1 MKITPDQLAALQSQQ
16 KKTSQSNQGEGF
28 MRLLAQEMQ
37 SGDTAQGAKAV
48 FPATPQPGI
57 GQILQASMLHTST
70 ERTIMDKMDAL
81 LTKWENYSQSLA
93 TPQHNLR
100 EGYRML
106 DDIRSQIREVKG
118 DATAMAAGGQSLER
132 MIEELDILTV
142 TEEFKFNRGDYMN

>member
-16 KKTSQSNQGEGF
+16 KKTSQSNRGEEF
-28 MRLLAQEMQ
+28 MRLLTQEMQ
-37 SGDTAQGAKAV
+37 SGDAAQGTTV

-57 GQILQASMLHTST
+57 GQILQTSMLHTST

-81 LTKWENYSQSLA
+81 LTRWENYSQSLA

-100 EGYRML
+100 EGYRIL
-106 DDIRSQIREVKG
+106 DDIRSRIREVKE
-118 DATAMAAGGQSLER
+118 DATVMAAGGQSLER